1 MSFWI
6 RHVFLLVVCVVLP
19 AGAALYSDAQ
29 LEKDQ
34 ASTSGATAAQL
45 ASQALRQ
52 RLTLE
57 AHRSVGVAL
66 GVAQNLRDQDAL
78 GNLKRNRAEAFEA
91 AKQVLATVAPA
102 NGFAW
107 LVDAQGNVLVGND
120 MAAAPENARSIIGHP
135 IYIQT
140 QLGYAVDGFWSVEGS
155 VVMVAAAPIADE
167 GRAIGAV
174 IVGRNVDANL
184 ATAIARDIESQVTLV
199 SEGEMVVSTLDE
211 ATATEIVAATEAKL
225 KPVLAGRLAE
235 QLGGASLPMLPLF
248 VDRFAQDMAY
258 SSTNVSVPGVRQ
270 KLKWIVTVKASQGF
284 EGLAGRQE
292 IILGVTSVALLFA
305 LLIGLL
311 NYRTFVVPIESV
323 SAHLSEIQLGRGD
336 LELPEARVSKPFR
349 RLVRLVN
356 MTVQK
361 MPARS
366 LSSIGTDLSSVQD
379 LGSRGQSGLHL
390 SRPDEVPEPL
400 APPMPPP
407 AITSPPPPVAEYEA
421 PAILEPALPPP
432 AAPQPPAA
440 LEPAITLEP
449 IAAPEPE
456 SWTAAPA
463 LEAYPPA
470 PEPDDD
476 DAIAAAIAALE
487 GNTAPLPRTPPVAP
501 SAQPRSAS
509 VRSASVRSASSIRGG
524 SPFDIEEGSQFG
536 RSSSSVGARPPD
548 PAPGVRGGGSLDLS
562 GHAGIDD
569 GFSPPVGDGEFNPE
583 ATVVA
588 AVQHDLL
595 AHSARDDLT
604 DAVPAFTGNEQADH
618 TMVAQVPP
626 ELLAQSA
633 REGTSEVQSLSSRGP
648 SRLVRDESLDD
659 TDRAHFKEVYERFV
673 EMRRRCGENTGDLA
687 FDRFLTK
694 LTRNRDNLIKKYSCR
709 TVRFQVYEKDGK
721 AALKATPVRA
731 R

>member
-1 MSFWI
+1 MGFWI
-6 RHVFLLVVCVVLP
+6 RHVFLLIVCVILP

-34 ASTSGATAAQL
+34 AGITGATAAQL
-45 ASQALRQ
+45 AAQALRQ

-66 GVAQNLRDQDAL
+66 GVAQDLRDQDAL
-78 GNLKRNRAEAFEA
+78 AKLGRGGPAAFEA
-91 AKQVLATVAPA
+91 AKQVLVTVAPA
-102 NGFAW
+102 SGFAW
-107 LVDAQGNVLVGND
+107 LVDAHGNILVAND
-120 MAAAPENARSIIGHP
+120 MATPPEKPRSIVGHP
-135 IYIQT
+135 IYVQT

-155 VVMVAAAPIADE
+155 VVMVAGAPIAGE
-167 GRAIGAV
+167 GHAIGAV
-174 IVGRNVDANL
+174 LVGRKVDASL
-184 ATAIARDIESQVTLV
+184 ATAMARDIESQVTLV
-199 SEGEMVVSTLDE
+199 SEGELVVSTLDV
-211 ATATEIVAATEAKL
+211 ATAIDIVAATKSKL
-225 KPVLAGRLAE
+225 KPVLAGCLAKP
-235 QLGGASLPMLPLF
+235 LGGASIPMLPLF
-248 VDRFAQDMAY
+248 VDPLAGNMAY

-349 RLVRLVN
+349 RLVRLIN

-379 LGSRGQSGLHL
+379 LGSRGQSGLQL
-390 SRPDEVPEPL
+390 SRPDEVPEPP
-400 APPMPPP
+400 ATPMPPP
-407 AITSPPPPVAEYEA
+407 AIKALPLAAAEA
-421 PAILEPALPPP
+421 PIVEPALPPP
-432 AAPQPPAA
+432 PAPVSP
-440 LEPAITLEP
+440 EP
-449 IAAPEPE
+449 IAAPEPL
-456 SWTAAPA
+456 A
-463 LEAYPPA
+463 A
-470 PEPDDD
+470 PEPESWAPAPSAEAEPLAPHAPQEDE

-487 GNTAPLPRTPPVAP
+487 GNTGPLPSTPP
-501 SAQPRSAS
+501 SAS
-509 VRSASVRSASSIRGG
+509 VAPPRSASSIRGG
-524 SPFDIEEGSQFG
+524 SPFDIEEGSHFG
-536 RSSSSVGARPPD
+536 RSASQVGRPPE
-548 PAPGVRGGGSLDLS
+548 PAAGVRGGGSLDLS

-588 AVQHDLL
+588 AVQHELL

-604 DAVPAFTGNEQADH
+604 DAVPAITGHEQADH

-633 REGTSEVQSLSSRGP
+633 REGTSEVQALGRSQSR
-648 SRLVRDESLDD
+648 VIRDESLDD
-659 TDRAHFKEVYERFV
+659 SDRAHFKEVYERFV

-687 FDRFLTK
+687 FERFLTK